1 MPATL
6 TGLPRAGKGAR
17 MPESVLMMIGLA
29 LCAAGALVVV
39 SVVAWMLASRRVS
52 ARIAEDVAQRTRQ
65 MEQVGRRFKL
75 MVENG
80 WDLTV
85 VLDATGTVDYANSAW
100 IRLLGAARSGLS
112 NKPLLDVVHP
122 RDHDACMELVQEGLQ
137 GGAPEPVVLRLQ
149 HSDGHWVFVEAV
161 ARGLPDVDWKIRQVV
176 LHARDISGRRK
187 ALEDLARSEQRFRD
201 FAASSADWLWET
213 DPRLAFTYISPGVM
227 NVMGYDP
234 GELQGMNLLKGLFV
248 EGEDDPARDL
258 IESRVQRQQAW
269 REIEFWTQTKQ
280 GERVCLRLS
289 GVPVFDEQQ
298 LLLGYRGV
306 ASNVTA
312 SKLDRENTYRL
323 ATTDHLTGLLNR
335 HRFREELTRAI
346 ALSRRHHTNGVLVF
360 IDLDRFKEVNDTH
373 GHEAGDKILLGVA
386 DILREAVRST
396 DVVARLGGDEF
407 AIIMHNIAVE
417 QASEKVQYIIERI
430 SSLVILYNNSK
441 LAVTMSAGMIP
452 YPQDDRDAEQL
463 LMSADLAMYRAKDM
477 GRNRMYVD
485 VVDAGGE
492 RRGSVQAQ
500 LQGLERLK
508 EVLETADFQLHYQAI
523 VSAQHRQRP
532 LFEALLRITDADG
545 KFMPPPV
552 FIEAAEHFGL
562 IQQLDLAV
570 IERVFQTQQDLMKD
584 DVEVDVSINLS
595 SRSLGDPEVMEAL
608 KQLMTD
614 YAVAPNRIV
623 LEVTETMA
631 LHDPAQM
638 RDVGEIHKF
647 ITELRALGFRFA
659 LDDFGTGFTSFRY
672 LKVLDVDV
680 VKIDGEYVKDL
691 LTSDEDRLFVKT
703 MCELCRGLGI
713 QTVAEFVENEAVMD
727 VLIELGVDYG
737 QGWHFAKPGP
747 DLAGLTQTFTGRIM
761 GDFRGDK
768 GEIEAKLKE
777 LVKPSGKELKAGKGE
792 TSKPKGMLTKLRG
805 GKKKPAVAANG

>member
-1 MPATL
+1 MRRTL
-6 TGLPRAGKGAR
+6 SGLAAGGKGAR
-17 MPESVLMMIGLA
+17 VPESGLMMVGIFLCVAGGLLA
-29 LCAAGALVVV
+29 V
-39 SVVAWMLASRRVS
+39 STTAWWLASRRVS

-85 VLDATGTVDYANSAW
+85 ILDAAGMVDYANSAW
-100 IRLLGAARSGLS
+100 MRLLGAARAGLGG
-112 NKPLLDVVHP
+112 KPLLEVVHP
-122 RDHDACMELVQEGLQ
+122 RDHDACLELIREGLQ

-149 HSDGHWVFVEAV
+149 HSDGHWVYVEAA

-213 DPRLAFTYISPGVM
+213 DPRLAFTYVSPGVM
-227 NVMGYDP
+227 NVLGHEPSD
-234 GELQGMNLLKGLFV
+234 LQGMNLLQGLFMD
-248 EGEDDPARDL
+248 GEDDPARDL

-346 ALSRRHHTNGVLVF
+346 ALSRRHHTSGVLVF

-407 AIIMHNIAVE
+407 AIIMHNIVLE
-417 QASEKVQYIIERI
+417 QASEKVQHIIERI
-430 SSLVILYNNSK
+430 SSLVIPYNNAK

-485 VVDAGGE
+485 VADAGGE
-492 RRGSVQAQ
+492 RRGSVQVQ

-508 EVLETADFQLHYQAI
+508 EVLESADFQLHYQAI
-523 VSAQHRQRP
+523 VPVQHRQRP
-532 LFEALLRITDADG
+532 LFEALLRITDAEG
-545 KFMPPPV
+545 KFMPPPL

-570 IERVFQTQQDLMKD
+570 IERVFQTQQELMRD
-584 DVEVDVSINLS
+584 GVEVDVSINLS
-595 SRSLGDPEVMEAL
+595 SRSLGDPEVMDKL
-608 KQLMTD
+608 KQLTAD
-614 YAVAPNRIV
+614 YAVDPNRIV

-638 RDVGEIHKF
+638 RDVAEIHKF

-691 LTSDEDRLFVKT
+691 LTSEEDRLFVKI
-703 MCELCRGLGI
+703 MCELCRGMGI

-727 VLIELGVDYG
+727 VLIELGVDHG

-747 DLAGLTQTFTGRIM
+747 ALPALAHTFTGRVM
-761 GDFRGDK
+761 ADFKGDK
-768 GEIEAKLKE
+768 ATIEARLAQP
-777 LVKPSGKELKAGKGE
+777 VTPAGKSLSAE
-792 TSKPKGMLTKLRG
+792 APVKAKGVLAKLRG
-805 GKKKPAVAANG
+805 GKKAPAAAANG